1 MSSGGANMKKKI
13 FKDDNS
19 SFKERALKL
28 ANKEGFYVAI
38 FLCITLVA
46 TMLVYF
52 VNDNASN
59 KDIAN
64 KDTAI
69 VEQETTDPVDNTN
82 AIIDE
87 DTIGAEEP
95 ATETATQVDKTTKE
109 EEPKTEEPKTEQPKE
124 QAPQSNTNLKDMVS
138 PVGAKEVV
146 MAFSMG
152 GEPVYSQTLQEF
164 TSEHTGVDLKA
175 EEGQEVKAA
184 LNGKVTKIY
193 KDGKLG
199 QTIIIQHSNGIET
212 RYSNLEEKVAVTL
225 NQSVSAGDAI
235 GKVGKTAT
243 FESEDPSHL
252 HFEVWQNGK
261 CIDPSE
267 YL

>member
-19 SFKERALKL
+19 SFKEKALKL
-28 ANKEGFYVAI
+28 VNKEGFYVAI

-64 KDTAI
+64 EDTVI
-69 VEQETTDPVDNTN
+69 VEENTTEPVQDTSTI
-82 AIIDE
+82 ADE
-87 DTIGAEEP
+87 EKNVAEEA
-95 ATETATQVDKTTKE
+95 ATETTETTAKADETDKK
-109 EEPKTEEPKTEQPKE
+109 EEPKTEQPKE
-124 QAPQSNTNLKDMVS
+124 QTPKSNTNLKDMVS
-138 PVGAKEVV
+138 PVAAKEVV

-152 GEPVYSQTLQEF
+152 GEPVFSQTLQEF

-184 LNGKVTKIY
+184 LKGKVTKIY

-199 QTIIIQHSNGIET
+199 QTIIIQHSSGIET
-212 RYSNLEEKVAVTL
+212 RYSNLQEKVAVTL
-225 NQSVSAGDAI
+225 NQSISAGDVI
-235 GKVGKTAT
+235 GKVGKTAA
-243 FESEDPSHL
+243 FESQDPSHL

>member
-1 MSSGGANMKKKI
+1 MKKKI
-13 FKDDNS
+13 FKDDHSN
-19 SFKERALKL
+19 FKERALKL
-28 ANKEGFYVAI
+28 VNKEGFYVAI

-64 KDTAI
+64 EDTAI
-69 VEQETTDPVDNTN
+69 VEQDTTEPIENTSTVVE
-82 AIIDE
+82 E
-87 DTIGAEEP
+87 DTAVTEKP
-95 ATETATQVDKTTKE
+95 ATETATQVEKTTKE
-109 EEPKTEEPKTEQPKE
+109 EEPKTEQPKE
-124 QAPQSNTNLKDMVS
+124 QEPKPDTNLKEMVS
-138 PVGAKEVV
+138 PVGANEVV

-184 LNGKVTKIY
+184 LDGKVTKIY

-235 GKVGKTAT
+235 GKIGKTAA

-261 CIDPSE
+261 CINPSE

>member
-1 MSSGGANMKKKI
+1 MKKKI
-13 FKDDNS
+13 FKDDDS

-28 ANKEGFYVAI
+28 VNKEGFYVAI

-52 VNDNASN
+52 VNDNASS

-64 KDTAI
+64 KDSAI
-69 VEQETTDPVDNTN
+69 VEQETTEPVENTST
-82 AIIDE
+82 IVEE
-87 DTIGAEEP
+87 DTRAAEE
-95 ATETATQVDKTTKE
+95 ATKETASQVDKTPKA
-109 EEPKTEEPKTEQPKE
+109 EPKKAEPKATEPKE
-124 QAPQSNTNLKDMVS
+124 QAPKSNSNLKDMIS

-175 EEGQEVKAA
+175 EEGQDVKAA
-184 LNGKVTKIY
+184 LKGKVTKIY

-212 RYSNLEEKVAVTL
+212 RYSNLQEKVAVTL
-225 NQSVSAGDAI
+225 NQSVSGGDVI
-235 GKVGKTAT
+235 GKVGKTAA
-243 FESEDPSHL
+243 FESEDPTHL

-261 CIDPSE
+261 CVDPSE

>member
-82 AIIDE
+82 TVVEE
-87 DTIGAEEP
+87 DTAVTEKP
-95 ATETATQVDKTTKE
+95 ATETATQVEKTTKE
-109 EEPKTEEPKTEQPKE
+109 EEPKTEQPKE
-124 QAPQSNTNLKDMVS
+124 QEPKPDTNLKQMVS